1 MGVGVGRT
9 QQWMAESYHLG
20 LDWSD
25 GEARPRMDV
34 DLSVAVAVARYF
46 PVLLFASPSSVLRAS
61 LSWARSRWEPTGTQY
76 TGCWP
81 KRGSPSPANRMREA
95 EWRGS
100 SVVTLGSRHAVPR
113 RYNAGMGRKRGLT
126 ENFWPIKNNVEAS
139 CRRPAARSHHTSTVG
154 NWELR
159 IAGGAV
165 DTLSPRSPSTTW
177 EYSPPVS
184 PTEAKYQLQPAE
196 RASMGMGMDMD
207 MGMDILAMQ
216 LINARDV
223 MEEEEE
229 EEESRAEWMPDL
241 LMTYA

>member
-1 MGVGVGRT
+1 
-9 QQWMAESYHLG
+9 MARARARARVASLR
-20 LDWSD
+20 LDQLQLAVAELLAARGASLAGG
-25 GEARPRMDV
+25 GEAATV
-34 DLSVAVAVARYF
+34 DE
-46 PVLLFASPSSVLRAS
+46 LRAREEDLTMMYEFKVRRCP
-61 LSWARSRWEPTGTQY
+61 LSRAHDWTSCPYAHPGEAARR
-76 TGCWP
+76 
-81 KRGSPSPANRMREA
+81 RD
-95 EWRGS
+95 
-100 SVVTLGSRHAVPR
+100 PR
-113 RYNAGMGRKRGLT
+113 RAAYDGDPCPDFRNGACPRGARCPLAHGT
-126 ENFWPIKNNVEAS
+126 FELWLHPS
-139 CRRPAARSHHTSTVG
+139 RYRTRPCLSGSLCTRRVCFFAHNDR
-154 NWELR
+154 ELR